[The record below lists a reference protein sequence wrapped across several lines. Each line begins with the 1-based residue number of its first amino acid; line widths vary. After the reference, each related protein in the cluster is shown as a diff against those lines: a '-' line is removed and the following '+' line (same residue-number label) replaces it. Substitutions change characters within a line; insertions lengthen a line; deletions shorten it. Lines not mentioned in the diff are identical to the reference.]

1 MSEQYVEMAYARV
14 STKGQSLER
23 QESSILEA
31 VPDLKLQY
39 FFEDKYTGKD
49 FDREQY
55 QNLKN
60 KINELLD
67 ANSNTKI
74 RVTIHELDRLGRDY
88 KEIQNEVFWFRSK
101 GVKLRFLDI
110 PEELCNETMGLAGDM
125 LVDIVIILKSFWA
138 EQELHVKEKRTK
150 EGIERAHANGVKFGR
165 KEIVID
171 KKRFKTVADKAVN
184 HSISHADAMKILN
197 MKPYLYW
204 KHIKLLYPD
213 YQGKHVGI
221 NKKMEI
227 QNNDKGTNN

>member
-1 MSEQYVEMAYARV
+1 MSFRA
-14 STKGQSLER
+14 
-23 QESSILEA
+23 
-31 VPDLKLQY
+31 PDLKAKY

-110 PEELCNETMGLAGDM
+110 PEELCNETMGFR
-125 LVDIVIILKSFWA
+125 SC
-138 EQELHVKEKRTK
+138 
-150 EGIERAHANGVKFGR
+150 
-165 KEIVID
+165 
-171 KKRFKTVADKAVN
+171 
-184 HSISHADAMKILN
+184 S
-197 MKPYLYW
+197 
-204 KHIKLLYPD
+204 
-213 YQGKHVGI
+213 
-221 NKKMEI
+221 
-227 QNNDKGTNN
+227 